1 DRIAEIIREEVG
13 SDVYVSL
20 SHEVNPVLGEYERT
34 ATTVLNAYLGPTVE
48 RYLER
53 LESEL
58 RNAGLVGR
66 FSVLNSIGGVMNSHD
81 AAERAVLLLASGPTG
96 GVLGSQFLA
105 KELGHQNIITTD
117 MGGTSFD
124 VGLVVG
130 DRPVVSQVTEV
141 AQYHVSVP
149 RVEITAIGA
158 GGGSIAEVVAGE
170 LRVGPKSAGAFPG
183 PVCYRRGGRQVTVT
197 DADVALGVIDPEVFL
212 GGRMSLDRAGAEEA
226 IRTQIADPLGLT
238 VVE

>member
-1 DRIAEIIREEVG
+1 PLVPRRLIGEIAERVDQAGTVLLRLDEEAVRTEVRRQVNEGVEAFAVSLLWSFRNPDHEDRIAEIIREEVG

-96 GVLGSQFLA
+96 
-105 KELGHQNIITTD
+105 
-117 MGGTSFD
+117 
-124 VGLVVG
+124 
-130 DRPVVSQVTEV
+130 
-141 AQYHVSVP
+141 
-149 RVEITAIGA
+149 
-158 GGGSIAEVVAGE
+158 
-170 LRVGPKSAGAFPG
+170 
-183 PVCYRRGGRQVTVT
+183 
-197 DADVALGVIDPEVFL
+197 
-212 GGRMSLDRAGAEEA
+212 
-226 IRTQIADPLGLT
+226 
-238 VVE
+238 